1 MRLSLTPTT
10 IRMLPVRP
18 DRQEGTTIRD
28 PLARKRSV
36 KRAVAISLVL
46 AVVVA
51 SLVAAAPAAKPQSAG
66 AAVTAST
73 SQPDIVL
80 ILTDDQR
87 YDTLWAMPTVQSEL
101 VAKGIEF
108 SNGYVSNPLC
118 CPSRTT
124 ILTGRYSHST
134 GVYTNKPGQ
143 PYGGFP
149 AFHDRWTIATA
160 LHDAGYDTALFGKY
174 LNGYRTS
181 YVPPGWDRWFA
192 TWDQGG
198 FYGYSANSDGALGTF
213 GADPID
219 YGTDVLS
226 KRATGFIRSTDPGR
240 PLFLYFAPHAPHEP
254 ATPAPEDETKFSNL
268 EPWRPVSYDEVNVS
282 DKPDYIREEEAL
294 DRAMTAKIDQFRR
307 DQYRSLLAVD
317 RAVADIIDALADTGR
332 LSNTMLVFMSDNG
345 MLWGEH
351 RWNKKVV
358 PYEESIRV
366 PFVLRADSLV
376 AAPRRDG
383 HLVLNV
389 DLAPTFAQL
398 AGIAAPDMEGRSL
411 LPLIASPAASWRSDF
426 LIEHLKMD
434 AGGVPTYC
442 GVHSSRYVY
451 VDYTTGEEELY
462 DLVRDPNQLTNRAN
476 DPVYRGERRALRDRL
491 VQLCHP
497 RPPGFSFS
505 FR

>member
-1 MRLSLTPTT
+1 MKLILTPTT
-10 IRMLPVRP
+10 IRMIAVRP
-18 DRQEGTTIRD
+18 DRQEGATVRD
-28 PLARKRSV
+28 PLARKRFAR
-36 KRAVAISLVL
+36 RAVVL
-46 AVVVA
+46 SVVLTVVVA
-51 SLVAAAPAAKPQSAG
+51 ALVAAAPVAEPQAPG
-66 AAVTAST
+66 ADAEANTRR
-73 SQPDIVL
+73 PDIVL

-87 YDTLWAMPTVQSEL
+87 YDTLWAMPTVQSQL

-108 SNGYVSNPLC
+108 TDGYVSNPLC

-134 GVYTNKPGQ
+134 LVYTNKPGQ
-143 PYGGFP
+143 RYGGFP
-149 AFHDRWTIATA
+149 AFRDRWTIATA
-160 LHDAGYDTALFGKY
+160 LHETGYRTALFGKY

-198 FYGYSANSDGALGTF
+198 FYGYSANSDGALSTF
-213 GADPID
+213 GSNAID
-219 YGTDVLS
+219 YGTDVLAQ
-226 KRATGFIRSTDPGR
+226 RATSFIRSTNLGR
-240 PLFLYFAPHAPHEP
+240 SLFLYFAPHAPHEP

-268 EPWRPVSYDEVNVS
+268 EPWRPASYNEVNVS
-282 DKPDYIREEEAL
+282 DKPEYIREEAL
-294 DRAMTAKIDQFRR
+294 DGAMTAKIDRFRL

-317 RAVADIIDALADTGR
+317 RAVADIIDTLADTGR

-376 AAPRRDG
+376 EAPRRDG
-383 HLVLNV
+383 HLVLNA

-398 AGIAAPDMEGRSL
+398 AGIAAPDMEGQSL
-411 LPLIASPAASWRSDF
+411 LPLIASPTASWRSDF

-434 AGGVPTYC
+434 PGGVPTYC

-462 DLVRDPNQLTNRAN
+462 DLARDPLELTNRAN
-476 DPVYRGERRALRDRL
+476 DPAYRDERRALRDRL

>member
-51 SLVAAAPAAKPQSAG
+51 CLVAAAPAAKPQSAG

-160 LHDAGYDTALFGKY
+160 LHGAGYRTALFGKY

-181 YVPPGWDRWFA
+181 YVPPDWDRLFA

-226 KRATGFIRSTDPGR
+226 QRATGFIRSTDPGR

-294 DRAMTAKIDQFRR
+294 DGAMTAKIDQFRR

-383 HLVLNV
+383 HLVMNV

-398 AGIAAPDMEGRSL
+398 TGIAAPDMEGRSL

-497 RPPGFSFS
+497 RQPGFSFS

>member
-1 MRLSLTPTT
+1 MRLILTPTT
-10 IRMLPVRP
+10 IRVLAVRP
-18 DRQEGTTIRD
+18 DRQEGVTVRD
-28 PLARKRSV
+28 PLARKRFA
-36 KRAVAISLVL
+36 RWTVAIELVL

-51 SLVAAAPAAKPQSAG
+51 SLVAAAPAAKPQPAG
-66 AAVTAST
+66 AAADAST
-73 SQPDIVL
+73 RRPDIVL

-134 GVYTNKPGQ
+134 LVYTNKPGQ

-160 LHDAGYDTALFGKY
+160 LHGAGYRTALFGKY
-174 LNGYRTS
+174 LNGYRGS
-181 YVPPGWDRWFA
+181 YVPPGWDRWFV

-198 FYGYSANSDGALGTF
+198 FYGYTANADGALSTF
-213 GADPID
+213 GSNPID
-219 YGTDVLS
+219 YGTDVLAR
-226 KRATGFIRSTDPGR
+226 RATGFIRSTDPGR

-254 ATPAPEDETKFSNL
+254 ATAAPGDEGKFSDL
-268 EPWRPVSYDEVNVS
+268 EPWRPLSYNEANVS
-282 DKPDYIREEEAL
+282 DKPEYIRAEEAL
-294 DRAMTAKIDQFRR
+294 GGTMAAKIDRFRL

-317 RAVADIIDALADTGR
+317 RAVADIIETLADTGR
-332 LSNTMLVFMSDNG
+332 LSNTMIVFMSDNG

-366 PFVLRADSLV
+366 PFVVRADSLIGT
-376 AAPRRDG
+376 PRGDG

-411 LPLIASPAASWRSDF
+411 LPLIASPTASWRSDF

-434 AGGVPTYC
+434 PGGVPTYC

-462 DLVRDPNQLTNRAN
+462 DLARDPLELTNRAN
-476 DPVYRGERRALRDRL
+476 DPAYGDERRALRDRL
-491 VQLCHP
+491 VQLCQP

>member
-1 MRLSLTPTT
+1 MRLILTPTT
-10 IRMLPVRP
+10 IRMLAARP
-18 DRQEGTTIRD
+18 DRHEGATTRD
-28 PLARKRSV
+28 PLARRGSAR
-36 KRAVAISLVL
+36 RALVIGMVLVVAI
-46 AVVVA
+46 AT
-51 SLVAAAPAAKPQSAG
+51 LVAAAPTAKPQSVG
-66 AAVTAST
+66 AAAAASAT
-73 SQPDIVL
+73 QPDIVL

-134 GVYTNKPGQ
+134 LVYTNKPGQ

-160 LHDAGYDTALFGKY
+160 LHGTGYRTAMFGKY

-198 FYGYSANSDGALGTF
+198 FYRYSANSDGALSRF
-213 GADPID
+213 GSNPAD
-219 YGTDVLS
+219 YGTDVLAQ
-226 KRATGFIRSTDPGR
+226 RATGFIRSTDPGR
-240 PLFLYFAPHAPHEP
+240 SLFLYFAPHAPHEP
-254 ATPAPEDETKFSNL
+254 ATPAPEDEAKFSTL
-268 EPWRPVSYDEVNVS
+268 EPWRPAGYDEADVS
-282 DKPDYIREEEAL
+282 DKPEYIQAEEPL
-294 DRAMTAKIDQFRR
+294 SGAMSAKIDQFRL

-317 RAVADIIDALADTGR
+317 RAVSDIIDALAETGR
-332 LSNTMLVFMSDNG
+332 LSNTMIVFMSDNG

-358 PYEESIRV
+358 PYEESVRV
-366 PFVLRADSLV
+366 PFVVRADSLL
-376 AAPRRDG
+376 AAPRRDE

-398 AGIAAPDMEGRSL
+398 AGIAAPGMEGRSL
-411 LPLIASPAASWRSDF
+411 LSLIASPTASWRSDF
-426 LIEHLKMD
+426 LLEHLKMD
-434 AGGVPTYC
+434 PGGVPTYC

-462 DLVRDPNQLTNRAN
+462 DLVRDPNQLTNSAN
-476 DPVYRGERRALRDRL
+476 DPAYRDERRALRDRL